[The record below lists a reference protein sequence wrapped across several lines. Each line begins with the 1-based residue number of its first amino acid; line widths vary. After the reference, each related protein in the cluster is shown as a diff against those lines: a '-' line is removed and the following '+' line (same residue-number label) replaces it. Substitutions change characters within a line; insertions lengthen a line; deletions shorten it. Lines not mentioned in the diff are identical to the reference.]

1 MNQEIIARLT
11 GILDFKVDLSGLQR
25 FNSQLNQVEQRMKA
39 MSKQADQLAKKM
51 GIAPKAATNTR
62 ADAKVNHHLNRELRL
77 EVALQKAKQATFAA
91 ELAQQKLQFA
101 GSKQEAALA
110 TALIRQKQQDAVA
123 EAKAHKA
130 TLERLKVQGQEI
142 KNSASLTAAKAQ
154 QQRLESILAQQQAR
168 TKVMQEKHRQAMT
181 ATQRMELALIQARER
196 GIRQA
201 QRFTEQQQASKN
213 RERRQEEAHQQ
224 RTERFAWA
232 QSRQQHWEATRAS
245 RISGSGMDL
254 TSFSIALGTAGAA
267 LYALTQAASYFN
279 ERVKQRQEGANTAE
293 QFNTSLETAGGKN
306 PANQKRARDAFVD
319 LSNKYGQELSVDNAK
334 VYANFVQGQIA
345 IGKTL
350 DQAIKVYE
358 DQSAVFRAAALDK
371 EQAKR
376 AAYQLGQIRSK
387 GKPEGGDVNDL
398 FDAIGGPVASSIRAA
413 AAERLKFRGKPEQQ
427 AAWFKAQVTKGKILA
442 QDFDKGM
449 SNYLAANQDVLAKQ
463 MKSIDADQIRAT
475 NQQYMSANRLNSSQ
489 ELKDVIHE
497 RIEAERQLNQALQP
511 LQVTLTQF
519 DIGLTK
525 LATSMLNFTAGNNLD
540 GSKKTDQQQ
549 TQDRM
554 TTVDLPVSL
563 GMVGSHDYSNVA
575 GKTHRQGGP
584 VGKFW
589 NWLFDVPDYSKGEA
603 NQLKV
608 PELSPVNPVLPALDM
623 SKLDTSQLPKRLE
636 DLMSSPMLQG
646 LVRAG
651 VESAN
656 RTPHANAV
664 VKSTDNPKEGEA
676 PVVNNVSNSTTNNV
690 TNSPVVNLT
699 VNAPSNSADDIAR
712 VVQKELDQTLRT
724 TYQQTN
730 VDLSEAE

>member
-1 MNQEIIARLT
+1 MNQEIIAKLT
-11 GILDFKVDLSGLQR
+11 GLLDFKVDVSGLQR
-25 FNSQLNQVEQRMKA
+25 FNSHLNQVEQRMKS

-51 GIAPKAATNTR
+51 GLTPKTTTART
-62 ADAKVNHHLNRELRL
+62 DAKVNHHLNRELRL
-77 EVALQKAKQATFAA
+77 EVAVQKAKRATFAA

-101 GSKQEAALA
+101 GSKQEVAIA
-110 TALIRQKQQDAVA
+110 TALIRQKQQEAVTA
-123 EAKAHKA
+123 AKAHKA
-130 TLERLKVQGQEI
+130 NLERLKVQGQEI
-142 KNSASLTAAKAQ
+142 KNNASVAAAKTQ
-154 QQRLESILAQQQAR
+154 QTRLESILAQQQAR
-168 TKVMQEKHRQAMT
+168 TQIMQQKHLQSLSVTKRV
-181 ATQRMELALIQARER
+181 ELALIEARER

-201 QRFTEQQQASKN
+201 QRFTEQQQASKS

-232 QSRQQHWEATRAS
+232 QQRQQHWEATRAS
-245 RISGSGMDL
+245 RASGSSMDL
-254 TSFSIALGTAGAA
+254 SSFSIALGTAGAA

-279 ERVKQRQEGANTAE
+279 ERVKERQEGANTAE

-319 LSNKYGQELSVDNAK
+319 LSNKYGQELSVENAK
-334 VYANFVQGQIA
+334 VYTNFVQGQIA

-387 GKPEGGDVNDL
+387 GKPEGSDVNDL
-398 FDAIGGPVASSIRAA
+398 FDAIGGPVASSIRGA
-413 AAERLKFRGKPEQQ
+413 AAERLKFKGKPEEQ
-427 AAWFKAQVTKGKILA
+427 AAWFKAQVTKGNILA
-442 QDFDKGM
+442 KDFDQGM
-449 SNYLAANQDVLAKQ
+449 ANYLTANQDVLAKQ

-511 LQVTLTQF
+511 LQITLTQF

-525 LATSMLNFTAGNNLD
+525 LATSMLNFAAGNNLD
-540 GSKKTDQQQ
+540 GSKKSDQQQ

-554 TTVDLPVSL
+554 TTADLPVNL
-563 GMVGSHDYSNVA
+563 GMVGSHDYSGVEGN
-575 GKTHRQGGP
+575 TQHQGGP
-584 VGKFW
+584 IGKFW
-589 NWLFDVPDYSKGEA
+589 NWMLGVPNYKEGEA
-603 NQLKV
+603 NKLKV
-608 PELSPVNPVLPALDM
+608 PALSPVNPVLPVLDT

-636 DLMSSPMLQG
+636 ELMTSPMLQG

-656 RTPHANAV
+656 RTPYATAV
-664 VKSTDNPKEGEA
+664 AKSDEGVGERE
-676 PVVNNVSNSTTNNV
+676 PVVNNVNNSTTNNV
-690 TNSPVVNLT
+690 TNSPTLNVT
-699 VNAPSNSADDIAR
+699 VNAPSSDPDQLAHIVGKAVD
-712 VVQKELDQTLRT
+712 QKLGKAF
-724 TYQQTN
+724 QQTN
-730 VDLSEAE
+730 ADLSEAH

>member
-1 MNQEIIARLT
+1 MNQEVIARLT
-11 GILDFKVDLSGLQR
+11 GLLDFKVDLSGLQR

-51 GIAPKAATNTR
+51 GLSPKATPTK
-62 ADAKVNHHLNRELRL
+62 ADARVNHHLNRELRM
-77 EVALQKAKQATFAA
+77 EVAVQKAKRATFAT

-101 GSKQEAALA
+101 GSKQDVAIA
-110 TALIRQKQQDAVA
+110 TARIKQKQQQAVA

-130 TLERLKVQGQEI
+130 SLERLKAQGQEI

-154 QQRLESILAQQQAR
+154 QQRLESMLAQQQAR
-168 TKVMQEKHRQAMT
+168 TKVMQEKQLQAMT
-181 ATQRMELALIQARER
+181 ATQRVELALNQAREK

-201 QRFTEQQQASKN
+201 QQFAERQQASKS

-232 QSRQQHWEATRAS
+232 QSRHQHWEATRAS
-245 RISGSGMDL
+245 RASGSGMDL
-254 TSFSIALGTAGAA
+254 GSFAIALGTAGAA

-306 PANQKRARDAFVD
+306 PANQKRAREAFVE

-387 GKPEGGDVNDL
+387 GKPEGSDVNDL

-413 AAERLKFRGKPEQQ
+413 AAERLKFKGKPEQQ
-427 AAWFKAQVTKGKILA
+427 AAWFKAQVTKGNILA
-442 QDFDKGM
+442 QDFDQGM

-463 MKSIDADQIRAT
+463 MKSIDADQTRAL
-475 NQQYMSANRLNSSQ
+475 NQRYMNDNRLNSSQ

-511 LQVTLTQF
+511 LQITLTQF

-525 LATSMLNFTAGNNLD
+525 LATTMLNFTAGNNLD
-540 GSKKTDQQQ
+540 GSKKSDQQQ

-554 TTVDLPVSL
+554 TTVDLPVNL
-563 GMVGSHDYSNVA
+563 GMVGSHDYSGVEGN
-575 GKTHRQGGP
+575 TQHQGGP
-584 VGKFW
+584 IGKLW
-589 NWLFDVPDYSKGEA
+589 NLLLGVPDYKQGEA
-603 NQLKV
+603 NKLKV
-608 PELSPVNPVLPALDM
+608 PALSPVNPVSPALDM
-623 SKLDTSQLPKRLE
+623 SKFDTSQLPKRLE
-636 DLMSSPMLQG
+636 DLITSPMLQG
-646 LVRAG
+646 IAREAVDA
-651 VESAN
+651 AN
-656 RTPHANAV
+656 RTPYANAV
-664 VKSTDNPKEGEA
+664 AKGDQAQYERET
-676 PVVNNVSNSTTNNV
+676 PVVNNVTNSTTNNV
-690 TNSPVVNLT
+690 TNSPVLNVT
-699 VNAPSNSADDIAR
+699 VSAPTNDPEQLAR
-712 VVQKELDQTLRT
+712 IVGKEVDQKLGKAF
-724 TYQQTN
+724 QQTN
-730 VDLSEAE
+730 TDLTEAQ